1 MTINIGDIV
10 QYKAFHSFDEQQLPK
25 IKHAVIINWLPD
37 SAKYMVYLLEEG
49 KRAYMPVTLIGKSWW
64 KLET

>member
-1 MTINIGDIV
+1 MTISIGDIV
-10 QYKAFHSFDEQQLPK
+10 QYKAFHSFDEQQLHK
-25 IKHAVIINWLPD
+25 IKHAVIVNWLPD
-37 SAKYMVYLLEEG
+37 KAQYMVFLLEEG